1 MHELANRR
9 LESQDEAVEE
19 LARRAARGD
28 EVAFAS
34 LVRRC
39 YRQIHRWAFVRIGDP
54 DEADD
59 VTQAVLLRL
68 HRHLS
73 SWEGRGRFNSWLF
86 GVTRNTAA
94 THMAAKRNPLRG
106 ARVDARG
113 NARGDEVGP
122 AGGGSESEALGR
134 LYVDGVVDLIDRFLR
149 ELPERQRE
157 LFDLIDLQGFTP
169 AEVAEML
176 EMNPNTVRAHL
187 FKARKRI
194 RGWILERYPDLSEG
208 YAR

>member
-1 MHELANRR
+1 MHKLAHRR
-9 LESQDEAVEE
+9 LESRDEAIEE

-28 EVAFAS
+28 EMAFAS

-39 YRQIHRWAFVRIGDP
+39 HRQIHRWALVRTGDP

-68 HRHLS
+68 HRHLP

-86 GVTRNTAA
+86 GVTRNAAA
-94 THMAAKRNPLRG
+94 THMAAKRTPSG
-106 ARVDARG
+106 SARVADRVAEGGLAR
-113 NARGDEVGP
+113 A
-122 AGGGSESEALGR
+122 GSESDALGR
-134 LYVDGVVDLIDRFLR
+134 MYVDGVVGLIDRFLR

-157 LFDLIDLQGFTP
+157 LFDLIDLQGFAP

-208 YAR
+208 YTR